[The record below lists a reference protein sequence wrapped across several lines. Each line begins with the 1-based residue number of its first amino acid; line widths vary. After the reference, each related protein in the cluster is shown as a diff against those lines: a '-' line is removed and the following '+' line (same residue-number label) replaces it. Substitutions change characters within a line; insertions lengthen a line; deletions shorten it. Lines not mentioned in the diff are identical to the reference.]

1 MIKMSG
7 GPINRGV
14 THYLK
19 VPVVEIPPG
28 DFTVTLTPTVVQS
41 ASSPKRIRTNIPLIW
56 LEGNLSILV
65 PLAVHLAPPVS
76 TEAVMVEPEGMAL
89 LYREVLF
96 GS

>member
-1 MIKMSG
+1 MG
-7 GPINRGV
+7 CGPKNRLF

-28 DFTVTLTPTVVQS
+28 DFTVTLTSTVVQS
-41 ASSPKRIRTNIPLIW
+41 ASEPKRINTNIPLIW

-76 TEAVMVEPEGMAL
+76 TEAVTVEPEGMAL
-89 LYREVLF
+89 LYRKVLLK
-96 GS
+96 S